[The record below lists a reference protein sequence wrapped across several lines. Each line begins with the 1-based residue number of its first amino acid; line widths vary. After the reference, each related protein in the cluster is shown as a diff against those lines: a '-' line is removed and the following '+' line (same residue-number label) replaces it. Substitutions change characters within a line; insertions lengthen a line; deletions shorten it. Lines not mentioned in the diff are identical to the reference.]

1 MKMYFLSLLLTAA
14 CGATAAAHACEHC
27 EHGDAPAPVADA
39 MTVVRDAE
47 TGQLRAASA
56 DEIAA
61 MRAKTK
67 PAAAASAA
75 SRSAKT
81 LPAATAQPAVRAY
94 ASGAHSAKLPSSMA
108 SYSVVRRQPDGT
120 LDSRCVQGEQAA
132 SQALRGDTATQ
143 PTPTAPA
150 KGDAE

>member
-1 MKMYFLSLLLTAA
+1 MKMHFLSLLLMAA

-27 EHGDAPAPVADA
+27 EHGDTPVADA

-47 TGQLRAASA
+47 TGRLRAATA

-61 MRAKTK
+61 MRAKAK
-67 PAAAASAA
+67 PAAGSAA
-75 SRSAKT
+75 ARGATT
-81 LPAATAQPAVRAY
+81 LPAAPAQPAVRAY

-108 SYSVVRRQPDGT
+108 SYSVVKRQPDGT

-132 SQALRGDTATQ
+132 LQALRG
-143 PTPTAPA
+143 TPTTAQSTPVAPA
-150 KGDAE
+150 KGDVE